1 MGRRR
6 KGDPVDGVVLLDKP
20 AGLSSNQALQRVRR
34 LYNARKGGHTGTLDP
49 FATGLLPLCFG
60 EASKTTAFLLDARKT
75 YRAVA
80 RFGAATSTGDPEGEV
95 VAEGPVPDAD
105 TAAMQGLLTRFTG
118 EIEQVPPMY
127 SAIKIDGKPL
137 YELARQGITV
147 PRKPRNVTIH
157 RLEVQDWSPPDL
169 AFEVE
174 CSKGTYIRTLA
185 EDLASSL
192 GTVAHLVSLR
202 RLAVGP
208 FSGEGMVTLETLEAA
223 AEQGTLQDHLLP
235 VDAGLPDW
243 PVATLDEA
251 GASAF
256 QNGNP
261 APLRSESTAASGTWV
276 RAYGPG
282 EAPLGLGQIEGDR
295 VHPRKVFVRPAPES

>member
-1 MGRRR
+1 
-6 KGDPVDGVVLLDKP
+6 VDGVVLLDKP

-34 LYNARKGGHTGTLDP
+34 LFNARKGGHTGTLDP

-95 VAEGPVPDAD
+95 VAEGPVPDVD
-105 TAAMQGLLTRFTG
+105 TAAMDALLERFTG
-118 EIEQVPPMY
+118 NIEQVPPMF
-127 SAIKIDGKPL
+127 SALKVDGKPL

-147 PRKPRNVTIH
+147 PRKPRAVTIH
-157 RLEVQDWSPPDL
+157 RLEAIDWTPPDL
-169 AFEVE
+169 VFEVE

-185 EDLASSL
+185 EDLATAL

-202 RLAVGP
+202 RLKVGA
-208 FSGEGMVTLETLEAA
+208 FAGEHMVTLEALEAA
-223 AEQGTLQDHLLP
+223 AELGALQDHLLP

-243 PVATLDEA
+243 PVVTLDTE
-251 GASAF
+251 GANAF
-256 QNGNP
+256 RNGNP
-261 APLRSESTAASGTWV
+261 APVQSGSPDAVGTWV
-276 RAYGPG
+276 RVYGPG
-282 EAPLGLGQIEGDR
+282 EKPLGLGQVDAGR
-295 VHPRKVFVRPAPES
+295 VHPRKVFVRPAPEA

>member
-6 KGDPVDGVVLLDKP
+6 KGDPVDGIVLLDKP

-34 LYNARKGGHTGTLDP
+34 LFNARKGGHTGTLDP

-95 VAEGPVPDAD
+95 VAEGPVPNQDA
-105 TAAMQGLLTRFTG
+105 AAMDALLNRFTG
-118 EIEQVPPMY
+118 DIEQVPPMY

-147 PRKPRNVTIH
+147 PRKPRSVTIH
-157 RLEVQDWSPPDL
+157 RLDLRDWSPPDL
-169 AFEVE
+169 TFEVE
-174 CSKGTYIRTLA
+174 CSKGTYIRTLG

-192 GTVAHLVSLR
+192 GTVAHLVKLR
-202 RLAVGP
+202 RLGVGP
-208 FSGEGMVTLETLEAA
+208 FNGERMVTLEALELA
-223 AEQGTLQDHLLP
+223 AEQGTLHDHLLP

-243 PVATLDEA
+243 PVATLDAA
-251 GASAF
+251 GANAF

-261 APLRSESTAASGTWV
+261 APVHPDVSTAAGTWV
-276 RAYGPG
+276 RAYGPD
-282 EAPLGLGQIEGDR
+282 EVPLGLGQVEGGQ
-295 VHPRKVFVRPAPES
+295 VHPRKVFVRPAPDA